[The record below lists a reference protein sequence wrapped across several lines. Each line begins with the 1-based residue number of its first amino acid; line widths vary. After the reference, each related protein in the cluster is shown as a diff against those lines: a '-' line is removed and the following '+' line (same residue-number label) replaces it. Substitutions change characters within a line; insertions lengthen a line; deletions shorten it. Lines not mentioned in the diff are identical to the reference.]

1 MKVWSMENVI
11 ILFGVRYSRV
21 LKIHKKWK
29 GWFIRMIIM
38 TICKT
43 IVIPHRSLCNRRA
56 KVGET
61 QKLPKIWKR
70 LAYLDDH
77 DPLAKRIVRLDCPL
91 CNRNL

>member
-1 MKVWSMENVI
+1 MEYGKCVKI
-11 ILFGVRYSRV
+11 ILFVVRYSRV

-43 IVIPHRSLCNRRA
+43 IVIPDRSLCNRRA
-56 KVGET
+56 KVGEHD
-61 QKLPKIWKR
+61 QLLKKLPKIWKR

-77 DPLAKRIVRLDCPL
+77 DPLQKEIG
-91 CNRNL
+91 NWNL